1 MVKIN
6 PRFGEELKK
15 YGAFN
20 FNSCYNCGS
29 CTAVCS
35 LSTEQDSFPRE
46 MVRFSILGMENDIKL
61 SLKPWLCYYCGECTT
76 YCPQTANPGE
86 LMMSLR
92 RWLTAQYDW
101 TGFSRKLYTSKYWEI
116 GAILFIA
123 ILVLLAFVFF
133 HGKMTTDLTPDG
145 GVKLNS
151 FAPWRI
157 IELADW
163 IVAGILSFFLLSNI
177 FNMYLKI
184 VLSRKDVKIPFKL
197 YFTMLP
203 SFIGHFATQHRFAD
217 CEIEK
222 VSWYKKLKKGKYTY
236 WLVHFLLMSSYVL
249 LFTMIVGF
257 LGWFQTDEIHAW
269 YNPQRLLGYYA
280 TFGLIA
286 GIIYFA
292 VLRIKKSSEKSK
304 KTHFTDFIFL
314 VLLML
319 TAVTGI
325 LLHFFRINGMPYLTY
340 YTYVIHLMILFPML
354 IIEVPFSK
362 WSHLAYRPFAIYF
375 SNLINAA
382 GKIK

>member
-1 MVKIN
+1 
-6 PRFGEELKK
+6 
-15 YGAFN
+15 
-20 FNSCYNCGS
+20 
-29 CTAVCS
+29 
-35 LSTEQDSFPRE
+35 
-46 MVRFSILGMENDIKL
+46 LGLADDIKS

-101 TGFSRKLYTSKYWEI
+101 TGLSRKLYTSKYWEI
-116 GAILFIA
+116 GSILFIT

-145 GVKLNS
+145 GVKLNT

-157 IELADW
+157 IELVDW
-163 IVAGILSFFLLSNI
+163 TVAGILSFFLLSNI

-184 VLSRKDVKIPFKL
+184 VQSRKDVKIPFKL
-197 YFTMLP
+197 YFTKLP
-203 SFIGHFATQHRFAD
+203 AFIGHFATQRRFAK
-217 CEIEK
+217 CEAEK
-222 VSWYKKLKKGKYTY
+222 VTWCKKLKKGKYTY
-236 WLVHFLLMSSYVL
+236 WLVHFLLMSSYIL

-269 YNPQRLLGYYA
+269 YHPQRLLGYYA

-286 GIIYFA
+286 GIIYFT
-292 VLRIKKSSEKSK
+292 VLRIKKSMEKSK
-304 KTHFTDFIFL
+304 KSHFADWTFL
-314 VLLML
+314 ILLML

-325 LLHFFRINGMPYLTY
+325 LLHFFRINGMSYLTY
-340 YTYVIHLMILFPML
+340 YTYVIHLMILIPML

-375 SNLINAA
+375 SNIINAA
-382 GKIK
+382 EKIK